1 MKYLKVYESF
11 ILNENEMKF
20 EITWKKPDDKTTIA
34 LQLGILVQVLFIKF

>member
-20 EITWKKPDDKTTIA
+20 EITWKKPNDKT
-34 LQLGILVQVLFIKF
+34 IL